1 MRYLISNGRFLIDD
15 EIRNDVQLLLNNGVV
30 SIVEDHE
37 EIPVECH
44 VWDANGALVLPGM
57 IDLHGDAFERQVLPR
72 PGVHFPTDLALLETD
87 RQMLANGIT
96 TAFHGI
102 TYSWEPGLRGHD
114 NAFELIDSIE
124 KLRPRLGCDT
134 RIHLR
139 WETYNL
145 DAVPHVERLVQDHR
159 IDLLAFNDHI
169 AHISEQ
175 LETGGSKVSVYS
187 HRTGLSI
194 DAYLELHSRVVSQ
207 ADQVPAAIEKL
218 ARLAHEQGIV
228 CASHDD
234 ETVESRDWFNNLDVT
249 ISEFPVNEE
258 VARASQAL
266 HDPVILGAPNVVRNG
281 SHCNRL
287 DATTAIARGLC
298 NVLTSDYYYP
308 SMLLSVFLLMERN
321 QMTLQ
326 QLWPLVSSN
335 AAQAAA
341 LHDRGLLQNG
351 YRADVLLVDDSDF
364 NLPRVKATFVAGKLV
379 YASDH
384 LVPSVP
390 SLKQAV

>member
-1 MRYLISNGRFLIDD
+1 MKYLISNGRFLVGD
-15 EIRNDVQLLLNNGVV
+15 EIRNDIQLLINNGVV
-30 SIVEDHE
+30 SIVEEHE
-37 EIPVECH
+37 QIPDVCH
-44 VWDANGALVLPGM
+44 SWDANGMLVLPGM

-102 TYSWEPGLRGHD
+102 TYSWEPGLRGHE

-139 WETYNL
+139 WETHNL
-145 DAVPHVERLVQDHR
+145 EAVPHVENLLQDYR

-169 AHISEQ
+169 AYISEQ
-175 LETGGSKVSVYS
+175 LEKGGPKVSVYS
-187 HRTGLSI
+187 HRTGLSA
-194 DAYLELHSRVVSQ
+194 DDYLELHSRVISQ
-207 ADQVPAAIEKL
+207 ADQVPEAIEKL
-218 ARLAHEQGIV
+218 ARLANEQGVV

-234 ETVESRDWFNNLDVT
+234 ETLESRRWFNDLDVT

-258 VARASQAL
+258 VAKASQAL
-266 HDPVILGAPNVVRNG
+266 RDPVILGAPNVVRNG

-287 DATTAIARGLC
+287 DATSAVAQGLC

-308 SMLLSVFLLMERN
+308 SMLLAVFLLMQRN
-321 QMTLQ
+321 DMTLQ
-326 QLWPLVSSN
+326 QIWPLVSSN
-335 AAQAAA
+335 AAQAAG
-341 LHDRGLLQNG
+341 LHDRGTLQNG
-351 YRADVLLVDDSDF
+351 YRADLLLVDDSDAH
-364 NLPRVKATFVAGKLV
+364 LPQVKATFVAGKLV
-379 YASDH
+379 FASDH
-384 LVPSVP
+384 LFPSM
-390 SLKQAV
+390 KEAV